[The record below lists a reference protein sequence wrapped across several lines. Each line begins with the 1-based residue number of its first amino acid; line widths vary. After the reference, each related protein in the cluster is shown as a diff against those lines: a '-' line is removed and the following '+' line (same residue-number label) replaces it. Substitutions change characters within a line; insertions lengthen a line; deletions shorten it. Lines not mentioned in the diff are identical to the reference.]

1 MRQLRVLSSVAVICA
16 AFTAGQPAQA
26 GFGLLGGHGSNGGYA
41 SGGSTGGAGYGGYGS
56 SGGYTGGASYGGA
69 SGYGS
74 SGSYGAAY
82 ASYGSAGGYGSSGG
96 SVGPIRRLAARIQA
110 HHAAKVASRHSSG
123 GSGYG
128 SSGSVAVY
136 RPSYGSSG
144 GGSSYGSSG
153 GSSVSSVSYSGGSS
167 GSTSYS
173 SGYSTSAPVMSSPE
187 YQSYT
192 PMMGSN
198 STHNSGYDSGYDSGI
213 VVEPAAPE
221 AIEATIDADAA
232 LLTVSVPEDA
242 LVTVNGLSTS
252 SKGTIRQFMS
262 NGLKDGFVYTYVV
275 DVTFTAANK
284 TESKTV
290 KLRAGSTERLVFNE
304 PSPVKTV
311 SAPMAPETLV
321 TLRVPASARVNL
333 AGNDTKGDG
342 VVRTFRTRQLADG
355 QKWANYTIRVS
366 MLIGGV
372 PVTKERTIDLKAG
385 DSHEFAFDFDAAS
398 VASR

>member
-16 AFTAGQPAQA
+16 AFMAGQPAQA

-74 SGSYGAAY
+74 SGSYAASY

-96 SVGPIRRLAARIQA
+96 SVGPIRRLAAKIHA
-110 HHAAKVASRHSSG
+110 HHAAKVASRHSG
-123 GSGYG
+123 GSSYG
-128 SSGSVAVY
+128 CSGSAAVY

-144 GGSSYGSSG
+144 GGSNYGSSYGSSG
-153 GSSVSSVSYSGGSS
+153 GSTVSYSGGST

-187 YQSYT
+187 YHSYA

-198 STHNSGYDSGYDSGI
+198 STHSSGYDSGI
-213 VVEPAAPE
+213 VAATAAPE

-242 LVTVNGLSTS
+242 TVTVNGLSTS
-252 SKGTIRQFMS
+252 SKGAIRQFMS
-262 NGLKDGFVYTYVV
+262 NGLKEGFVYTYVV
-275 DVTFTAANK
+275 NVTFTAANK

-311 SAPMAPETLV
+311 SAPVAPETVV
-321 TLRVPASARVNL
+321 TLRVPASASVNL

-366 MLIGGV
+366 MVIGEV

-385 DSHEFAFDFDAAS
+385 DSHEFVFDFDAAS

>member
-1 MRQLRVLSSVAVICA
+1 MRKLRVLSSVAVICA

-26 GFGLLGGHGSNGGYA
+26 GFGLFGGHGSNGGYA
-41 SGGSTGGAGYGGYGS
+41 SGGSTGGAGYGS

-74 SGSYGAAY
+74 SGSYAAAY

-96 SVGPIRRLAARIQA
+96 SVGPIRRLAAKIHA

-123 GSGYG
+123 SGYG
-128 SSGSVAVY
+128 SSGSAAVY
-136 RPSYGSSG
+136 R
-144 GGSSYGSSG
+144 SSYGSSG
-153 GSSVSSVSYSGGSS
+153 GSSSYGSSGGGSVSYSGGSS

-187 YQSYT
+187 YHSYA

-198 STHNSGYDSGYDSGI
+198 STRNSGYDSGI
-213 VVEPAAPE
+213 VAETAAPE
-221 AIEATIDADAA
+221 TIEATIDSDAA

-242 LVTVNGLSTS
+242 KVTVNGLSTS
-252 SKGTIRQFMS
+252 SKGAIRQFMS
-262 NGLKDGFVYTYVV
+262 NGLKEGFVYTYVV
-275 DVTFTAANK
+275 NVTFTAADK

-311 SAPMAPETLV
+311 SVPVAPETVV
-321 TLRVPASARVNL
+321 TLRVPASASVNL

-342 VVRTFRTRQLADG
+342 IVRTFRTRQLADG

-366 MLIGGV
+366 MVIGGV

-385 DSHEFAFDFDAAS
+385 DSHEFVFDFDAAS